1 MQSARC
7 VFNKVVTGL
16 DEKLTLL
23 GVESEAMVA
32 TNINPK
38 LAGYNLLYLYLVF
51 KLDNTTTVYMLA
63 QSLFQVGYSLMQ
75 PLKPITM

>member
-1 MQSARC
+1 M
-7 VFNKVVTGL
+7 FNKVVTGL

-51 KLDNTTTVYMLA
+51 KLDNTTVYMLA